1 VLSFTNVV
9 HETTIAET
17 AKRPGPEHELAPK
30 CRTRLRPLP
39 TFPRAA
45 VPTDNRAQH
54 KVVT

>member
-17 AKRPGPEHELAPK
+17 AKLPGPEHELAPK